1 MRAARNRALLA
12 IVFEGLTRDDH
23 IVRVLHVL
31 HSSLP
36 NLSGYSIRANYI
48 MRCQEQLGMIC
59 DVVTSSQHPNGNSMR
74 EAIDGRN
81 FLRTPN
87 QPERKTGLREFG
99 MMHALKNTVEAAV
112 REFRPDIIHAA
123 SPVLVGLPALRVARK
138 YKLPFVYEVRDLWE
152 NASVDRGKWK
162 YDSLPYRGAKAL
174 ETILYKKSDAI
185 IAICEALRTEI
196 APRIGKNTT
205 LHVIPNGV
213 ESSLFTSK
221 PPVQSV
227 LEEWN
232 LQDKTL
238 LGYIGA
244 FQPYE
249 GLETL
254 ISAMPAIAKE
264 IPNAHLMI
272 TGGGNALET
281 ELREMVKTKNLSNLI
296 TFTGRVPHEVVKDM
310 YSVVDL
316 MVYPRI
322 STRTTELTTPLK
334 PLEAMALGIPVMLSS
349 TQAMREL
356 VRPGDTGYTF
366 TPGDVADLA
375 QTAIEALKTPE
386 ERSRRAK
393 NARTYVEE
401 ERHWPT
407 IVEGYQEIY
416 ASAIAKNRSRS

>member
-1 MRAARNRALLA
+1 
-12 IVFEGLTRDDH
+12 
-23 IVRVLHVL
+23 
-31 HSSLP
+31 
-36 NLSGYSIRANYI
+36 
-48 MRCQEQLGMIC
+48 MRCQEELGMIC
-59 DVVTSSQHPNGNSMR
+59 DVATSAQHPNGESLR
-74 EAIDGRN
+74 EVIDGRTY
-81 FLRTPN
+81 LRTPS
-87 QPERKTGLREFG
+87 QPERRTGLRELG
-99 MMHALKNTVEAAV
+99 MMHALAKTIDAAV
-112 REFRPDIIHAA
+112 REFRPDVIHAA

-138 YKLPFVYEVRDLWE
+138 YKLPLVYEVRDLWE
-152 NASVDRGKWK
+152 NASVDRGKWE
-162 YDSLPYRGAKAL
+162 YESLPYRGAKAL
-174 ETILYKKSDAI
+174 ETILFKKADSVV
-185 IAICEALRTEI
+185 AICEALRVEI
-196 APRIGKNTT
+196 APRIGKKTE

-213 ESSLFTSK
+213 ESSLFRSQ

-227 LEEWN
+227 LEKWS
-232 LQDKTL
+232 LHDKTV

-254 ISAMPAIAKE
+254 IEAMPAIAKA

-272 TGGGNALET
+272 TGGGNALEADLH
-281 ELREMVKTKNLSNLI
+281 ELVRSKNLSNLV
-296 TFTGRVPHEVVKDM
+296 TFTGRVPHEVVQDM

-366 TPGDVADLA
+366 TPGNSAELATVAID
-375 QTAIEALKTPE
+375 ALENPD
-386 ERSRRAK
+386 ERRRRAA
-393 NARTYVEE
+393 NARTYVEQ

-407 IVEGYQEIY
+407 IVAGYQDIY
-416 ASAIAKNRSRS
+416 AEAIAKNRSRS